1 MAESRVG
8 DRLGHILDAIEAIE
22 GYCTDK
28 TEAQYR
34 ADRMLRDAVERN
46 LERISEASRHVP
58 DVLKASHPEI
68 QWRGI
73 ADIGNILRHGYDHVL
88 DGRIWQVVVID
99 MPAFKIVVQTLLRDI
114 DRDPPEGSR

>member
-1 MAESRVG
+1 MEKSRVG
-8 DRLGHILDAIEAIE
+8 DRLLHILDAIETIE
-22 GYCTDK
+22 GFCIGK

-34 ADRMLRDAVERN
+34 SDRMLRDAVERN

-58 DVLKASHPEI
+58 DAFKASYPQI

-88 DGRIWQVVVID
+88 DARIWQV
-99 MPAFKIVVQTLLRDI
+99 IVWTCR
-114 DRDPPEGSR
+114 P